1 MLERL
6 LSVFGLLELVAPDWL
21 VERSAAAAFE
31 STDGCT
37 LKSWVR
43 PAIRVEGVAFVLLGL
58 RGRSPTFRRLLGL
71 LGVPAVVAP
80 RRFVEFGTR
89 LAHDDA
95 EACKWKPWVV
105 PATRVLGLAY
115 VLVALRELGRRD
127 GETER

>member
-6 LSVFGLLELVAPDWL
+6 LSVFGLVELVAPDWL

-43 PAIRVEGVAFVLLGL
+43 PAIRVEGAAFVLLGL

-71 LGVPAVVAP
+71 LGVPAAVAP
-80 RRFVEFGTR
+80 RRFVAFGTR

-95 EACKWKPWVV
+95 EACQWRSWVV

-115 VLVALRELGRRD
+115 VLVALREVGGRSS
-127 GETER
+127 ETER